1 MSSIS
6 AVWPGTFLFQAVCR
20 RNATVGIVHGEV
32 REFLPPERNARER
45 DLLGAEAI
53 EEGFPRG
60 GFP

>member
-1 MSSIS
+1 M
-6 AVWPGTFLFQAVCR
+6 FQAVCR
-20 RNATVGIVHGEV
+20 GNATVGIVHGEV

-53 EEGFPRG
+53 EEGFPKG